1 MTMVGTPIGTKNY
14 VDARPETAVQSKD
27 TGERNLSA
35 NDLKMLG
42 EDNVGDLLNKAVDPN
57 WIDPSKKVRTVGS
70 DKMGKDAFMKL
81 MLAQMKNQDPT
92 NPLKSHE
99 MAAQLAQFSSL
110 EQMQN
115 MNTTLEDIKAG
126 QKPAE
131 TYQAL
136 NFIGKAVS
144 GDSAKVS
151 RMKGDTNHEFIFN
164 LPEDAKEV
172 NIQVKN
178 ELGEVVRKFS
188 IKDQKK
194 GENSFTWNGKDERD
208 LNANVGEYTFSIEAK
223 SSIGAK
229 INVKTDFDGVIT
241 GVNYTPEGPVLL
253 VGNQTVK
260 LKDVKK
266 IVDPVMRAANMPA
279 RNPVN
284 AAKVGQENPGQNL
297 QNRADAEL
305 QNGAVPGQTKD
316 VRENGGNAS
325 EQGAQEGYNGKPLPG
340 VAMQRE
346 FLNKIEK
353 ETK

>member
-1 MTMVGTPIGTKNY
+1 MTMVGTPIGTKNF

-27 TGERNLSA
+27 TGDRNLTER
-35 NDLKMLG
+35 DLKMLG
-42 EDNVGDLLNKAVDPN
+42 GDSVGDILNKAVDPN
-57 WIDPSKKVRTVGS
+57 YIEDSKKVRTVGS

-115 MNTTLEDIKAG
+115 MNTTLDEIKKG

-144 GDSAKVS
+144 GDSAKVT
-151 RMKGDTNHEFIFN
+151 RVKGDTNHEFIFV
-164 LPEDAKEV
+164 LPEDAKEL
-172 NIQVKN
+172 NLQVKN
-178 ELGEVVRKFS
+178 ELGEVVRKFQ
-188 IKDQKK
+188 INDQRK

-223 SSIGAK
+223 TAIGK
-229 INVKTDFDGVIT
+229 KLNVKTDFDGVIT
-241 GVNYTPEGPVLL
+241 GVNYTPDGPVLL

-266 IVDPVMRAANMPA
+266 IVDPSVQS
-279 RNPVN
+279 PVR
-284 AAKVGQENPGQNL
+284 QGQNL
-297 QNRADAEL
+297 KNRTDAEL
-305 QNGAVPGQTKD
+305 QNGNVVSQTD
-316 VRENGGNAS
+316 QV
-325 EQGAQEGYNGKPLPG
+325 GAQEGYTGKPLPG

-346 FLNKIEK
+346 LLNQIEK